1 VSAVQPLQRKY
12 YDEPSTGKEVFKLG
26 SSHLLLLGETPV
38 DDEVDDG
45 DGGDPQHDHC
55 GPVTQ
60 AFGAAE

>member
-1 VSAVQPLQRKY
+1 LHPL
-12 YDEPSTGKEVFKLG
+12 LI
-26 SSHLLLLGETPV
+26 GEAPV
-38 DDEVDDG
+38 DDKVGDG

>member
-12 YDEPSTGKEVFKLG
+12 CIEPSTGKEVFKLG
-26 SSHLLLLGETPV
+26 SSHLLGKTPV
-38 DDEVDDG
+38 VDEVDDG